1 MSTISHDHVARRYW
15 LPWQVS
21 FVLLATTWGCSFW
34 WIKLG
39 LEYLS
44 PIEVAITRLTLGAV
58 ALLVTCAITRT
69 RLPRRR
75 ETWRHLAVVAVLL
88 NSAPFALFAYGET
101 HVSSILAGL
110 INAMTPLATLAVLLI
125 AFPEEK
131 PTRERII
138 GLVLGF
144 LGVLIVLGVWEGLR
158 TGQLLGTLACV
169 GATCCY
175 GVAFPYAR
183 RHLSN
188 DPEATLA
195 KATGQVILGAAFLIP
210 ALIICEIVAP
220 PLRGHLGL
228 GTVVGMLALGV
239 LSTGFAYILN
249 FQVIDA
255 AGSSTATGV
264 AYLSPIAV
272 VIVGMS
278 FLGEH
283 LYWYEP
289 VGAVVILLGV
299 MISQGRLRRVRST
312 YASAS
317 SDDSTP

>member
-1 MSTISHDHVARRYW
+1 
-15 LPWQVS
+15 
-21 FVLLATTWGCSFW
+21 LAF
-34 WIKLG
+34 
-39 LEYLS
+39 
-44 PIEVAITRLTLGAV
+44 TRIALGAV
-58 ALLVTCAITRT
+58 ALLITCAITKT
-69 RLPRRR
+69 HLPRRR
-75 ETWRHLAVVAVLL
+75 TTWRHLAVVAILL
-88 NSAPFALFAYGET
+88 NSVPFSLFAYGET

-110 INAMTPLATLAVLLI
+110 INAMTPLATVAVLLI
-125 AFPEEK
+125 AYPEEK
-131 PTRERII
+131 PTRERIV

-144 LGVLIVLGVWEGLR
+144 LGVLVVLGVWEGLR

-169 GATCCY
+169 AAVCCY

-195 KATGQVILGAAFLIP
+195 KATGQVMLGATFLVP
-210 ALIICEIVAP
+210 ALIVSEIVAAP
-220 PLRGHLGL
+220 QHRGHLGIA
-228 GTVVGMLALGV
+228 TVLGMLALGF

-255 AGSSTATGV
+255 AGSSTASGV

-289 VGAVVILLGV
+289 VGAVIILLGV
-299 MISQGRLRRVRST
+299 TVSQGHLARVRL
-312 YASAS
+312 AK
-317 SDDSTP
+317 

>member
-1 MSTISHDHVARRYW
+1 VSTVAHGHEAAPPSRRYW

-39 LEYLS
+39 LEYFS
-44 PIEVAITRLTLGAV
+44 PIEVAFGRIALGAL
-58 ALLVTCAITRT
+58 ALLITCAVTKT

-75 ETWRHLAVVAVLL
+75 STWRHLAVVAILL
-88 NSAPFALFAYGET
+88 NSVPFSLFAFGET
-101 HVSSILAGL
+101 HVSSIIAGL

-131 PTRERII
+131 PTRERIL
-138 GLVLGF
+138 GLVFGF
-144 LGVLIVLGVWEGLR
+144 LGVLVVLGVWEGLR
-158 TGQLLGTLACV
+158 GGQLIGTLACV
-169 GATCCY
+169 GAVCCY

-188 DPEATLA
+188 DPETTLA
-195 KATGQVILGAAFLIP
+195 KATGQVVLGAAFLIP
-210 ALIICEIVAP
+210 ALIISEIVAAP
-220 PLRGHLGL
+220 QDRGHLGL
-228 GTVVGMLALGV
+228 GTVCGMLALGI

-272 VIVGMS
+272 VIVGTL

-289 VGAVVILLGV
+289 VGAVIVLLGV
-299 MISQGRLRRVRST
+299 TIAQGRVKRLRR
-312 YASAS
+312 A
-317 SDDSTP
+317 

>member
-1 MSTISHDHVARRYW
+1 MSSSAPGAQSTRRYW

-39 LEYLS
+39 LRYLS
-44 PIEVAITRLTLGAV
+44 PVELAFTRIALGALV
-58 ALLVTCAITRT
+58 LLVTCAITKT
-69 RLPRRR
+69 HLPRRR

-88 NSAPFALFAYGET
+88 NSVPFALFAYGET

-110 INAMTPLATLAVLLI
+110 INAMTPLATVAVLLI
-125 AFPEEK
+125 AYPEEK
-131 PTRERII
+131 PTRERIV

-144 LGVLIVLGVWEGLR
+144 LGVLVVLGVWEGLR
-158 TGQLLGTLACV
+158 TGQLLGTIACV
-169 GATCCY
+169 GAICCY

-195 KATGQVILGAAFLIP
+195 KATGQVMLGAAFLIP
-210 ALIICEIVAP
+210 ALIISEIVAAP
-220 PLRGHLGL
+220 QHRGHLGL
-228 GTVVGMLALGV
+228 ATVLGMLALGF

-255 AGSSTATGV
+255 AGSSTASGV

-299 MISQGRLRRVRST
+299 TVSQGHLARARV
-312 YASAS
+312 AK
-317 SDDSTP
+317 

>member
-1 MSTISHDHVARRYW
+1 MNATPGRASGAEASTSRRYW

-21 FVLLATTWGCSFW
+21 FLLLATTWGCSFW

-39 LEYLS
+39 LEFLS
-44 PIEVAITRLTLGAV
+44 PIEVAFTRLSLGAL
-58 ALLVTCAITRT
+58 ALIITCVLTKT

-75 ETWRHLAVVAVLL
+75 TTWRHLAVVAILL
-88 NSAPFALFAYGET
+88 NSVPFALFAYGET

-131 PTRERII
+131 PTRERVV
-138 GLVLGF
+138 GLIFGF
-144 LGVLIVLGVWEGLR
+144 LGVLVVLGVWEGVR
-158 TGQLLGTLACV
+158 TGQLVGTLACV
-169 GATCCY
+169 GAVCCY

-195 KATGQVILGAAFLIP
+195 KATGQVVLGAAFLIP
-210 ALIICEIVAP
+210 ALIISEIVAAP
-220 PLRGHLGL
+220 QHRGHLGL
-228 GTVVGMLALGV
+228 GTVFGMLALGV
-239 LSTGFAYILN
+239 FSTGFAYILN

-272 VIVGMS
+272 VIVGTT

-289 VGAVVILLGV
+289 VGAVIILLGA
-299 MISQGRLRRVRST
+299 MISQGRVRRLRPS
-312 YASAS
+312 
-317 SDDSTP
+317 

>member
-1 MSTISHDHVARRYW
+1 MSSTAPRVESTARRYW

-39 LEYLS
+39 LRYLS
-44 PIEVAITRLTLGAV
+44 PIELAFTRIALGALV
-58 ALLVTCAITRT
+58 LLVTCAITKT

-75 ETWRHLAVVAVLL
+75 ATWRHLAVVAVLL
-88 NSAPFALFAYGET
+88 NSVPFALFSYGET

-110 INAMTPLATLAVLLI
+110 INAMTPLATVAVLLI
-125 AFPEEK
+125 AYPEEK
-131 PTRERII
+131 PTRERVV
-138 GLVLGF
+138 GLLLGF
-144 LGVLIVLGVWEGLR
+144 LGVLVVLGVWEGLR

-169 GATCCY
+169 GAVCCY

-183 RHLSN
+183 RHLSK

-195 KATGQVILGAAFLIP
+195 KATGQVMLGAAFLIP
-210 ALIICEIVAP
+210 ALIISEIVAAP
-220 PLRGHLGL
+220 QHRGHLGL
-228 GTVVGMLALGV
+228 ATVLGMLALGF

-255 AGSSTATGV
+255 AGSSTASGV

-289 VGAVVILLGV
+289 VGAVIILLGV
-299 MISQGRLRRVRST
+299 TVSQGHLPRARF
-312 YASAS
+312 AK
-317 SDDSTP
+317 

>member
-1 MSTISHDHVARRYW
+1 MSTTSREKDAGRSTPRRYW

-21 FVLLATTWGCSFW
+21 FVVLATTWGCSFW

-44 PIEVAITRLTLGAV
+44 PIELAFTRLSLGAL
-58 ALLVTCAITRT
+58 ALLVTCAVTRT
-69 RLPRRR
+69 RLPRSRT
-75 ETWRHLAVVAVLL
+75 TWRHLAVVAILL
-88 NSAPFALFAYGET
+88 NSVPFALFAYGET

-110 INAMTPLATLAVLLI
+110 IHAMTPLATLAVLLI

-131 PTRERII
+131 PTRERVI

-144 LGVLIVLGVWEGLR
+144 LGVLVVLGVWEGLR
-158 TGQLLGTLACV
+158 TGQLLGSLACV
-169 GATCCY
+169 GAVCCY

-183 RHLSN
+183 RHLSM
-188 DPEATLA
+188 DPETTLA
-195 KATGQVILGAAFLIP
+195 KATGQVVLGAAFLIP
-210 ALIICEIVAP
+210 ALLISEIVAAP
-220 PLRGHLGL
+220 QHRGHLGA
-228 GTVVGMLALGV
+228 GTILGMLALGV

-255 AGSSTATGV
+255 AGSSTASGV

-272 VIVGMS
+272 VIVGMA
-278 FLGEH
+278 FLNEH

-289 VGAVVILLGV
+289 VGAVIILLGV
-299 MISQGRLRRVRST
+299 TVSQGRIHRARAT
-312 YASAS
+312 
-317 SDDSTP
+317 

>member
-1 MSTISHDHVARRYW
+1 MSSTIRDGQGTRRYW

-21 FVLLATTWGCSFW
+21 FVVLATTWGCSFW

-39 LEYLS
+39 LRYLS
-44 PIEVAITRLTLGAV
+44 PIELAFTRIALGALV
-58 ALLVTCAITRT
+58 LLVTCALTKT
-69 RLPRRR
+69 HLPRRR
-75 ETWRHLAVVAVLL
+75 TTWRHLAVVAILL
-88 NSAPFALFAYGET
+88 NSVPFAFFAYGET

-110 INAMTPLATLAVLLI
+110 INAMTPLATVAVLLI
-125 AFPEEK
+125 AYPEEK
-131 PTRERII
+131 PTRERIV

-144 LGVLIVLGVWEGLR
+144 LGVLVVLGVWEGLR

-169 GATCCY
+169 GAVCCY

-188 DPEATLA
+188 DPETTLA
-195 KATGQVILGAAFLIP
+195 KATGQVMLGAAFLIP
-210 ALIICEIVAP
+210 ALLISEIVAAP
-220 PLRGHLGL
+220 QHRGHLGL
-228 GTVVGMLALGV
+228 ATVLGMLALGF

-255 AGSSTATGV
+255 AGSSTASGV

-289 VGAVVILLGV
+289 VGAVIILLGV
-299 MISQGRLRRVRST
+299 TVSQGHLSRARL
-312 YASAS
+312 AK
-317 SDDSTP
+317 

>member
-1 MSTISHDHVARRYW
+1 M
-15 LPWQVS
+15 
-21 FVLLATTWGCSFW
+21 
-34 WIKLG
+34 
-39 LEYLS
+39 
-44 PIEVAITRLTLGAV
+44 
-58 ALLVTCAITRT
+58 
-69 RLPRRR
+69 
-75 ETWRHLAVVAVLL
+75 
-88 NSAPFALFAYGET
+88 PFALFAYGET

-110 INAMTPLATLAVLLI
+110 INAMTPLATLAVLLL

-131 PTRERII
+131 PTRERVI

-169 GATCCY
+169 GAVCCY

-183 RHLSN
+183 RHLSS
-188 DPEATLA
+188 DPETTLA
-195 KATGQVILGAAFLIP
+195 KATGQVVLGAVFLIP
-210 ALIICEIVAP
+210 ALLISEVVAP
-220 PLRGHLGL
+220 SHRGHLGL
-228 GTVVGMLALGV
+228 GTVAGMVALGV
-239 LSTGFAYILN
+239 FSTGFAYILN

-289 VGAVVILLGV
+289 LGAAVILLRRDVLPRPVPPRPRGV
-299 MISQGRLRRVRST
+299 ATTNAQDFSGLSERSRART
-312 YASAS
+312 TLGTRS
-317 SDDSTP
+317 

>member
-1 MSTISHDHVARRYW
+1 MSRNQQEKRTIRRYW

-44 PIEVAITRLTLGAV
+44 PIELAFTRVSLGAL
-58 ALLVTCAITRT
+58 ALLITCVFTKT
-69 RLPRRR
+69 HLPRHRS
-75 ETWRHLAVVAVLL
+75 TWRHLAVVAILL
-88 NSAPFALFAYGET
+88 NSVPFALYAYGET
-101 HVSSILAGL
+101 HLSSILAGL

-144 LGVLIVLGVWEGLR
+144 LGVLVVLGVWEGLR

-169 GATCCY
+169 GAVCCY

-188 DPEATLA
+188 DPEPALA
-195 KATGQVILGAAFLIP
+195 KATGQVVLGAVFLIP
-210 ALIICEIVAP
+210 ALIVTEIVAAP
-220 PLRGHLGL
+220 QHRGHLGL
-228 GTVVGMLALGV
+228 GTIFGMLALGV

-255 AGSSTATGV
+255 AGSSTASGV
-264 AYLSPIAV
+264 AYLSPVAV

-289 VGAVVILLGV
+289 VGAVIILLGV
-299 MISQGRLRRVRST
+299 TVSQGRFHRARVT
-312 YASAS
+312 
-317 SDDSTP
+317 

>member
-1 MSTISHDHVARRYW
+1 MSTTSRENDAGRSTPRRYW

-21 FVLLATTWGCSFW
+21 FVVLATTWGCSFW

-39 LEYLS
+39 LEYQS
-44 PIEVAITRLTLGAV
+44 PIELAFTRLSLGAL
-58 ALLVTCAITRT
+58 ALLVTCGVTRT
-69 RLPRRR
+69 RLPRSRT
-75 ETWRHLAVVAVLL
+75 TWRHLAVVAILL
-88 NSAPFALFAYGET
+88 NSVPFALFAYGET

-131 PTRERII
+131 PTRERVI

-144 LGVLIVLGVWEGLR
+144 LGVLVVLGVWEGLR
-158 TGQLLGTLACV
+158 TGQLLGSLACV
-169 GATCCY
+169 GAVCCY

-183 RHLSN
+183 RHLSM
-188 DPEATLA
+188 DPETTLA
-195 KATGQVILGAAFLIP
+195 KATGQVVLGAAFLIP
-210 ALIICEIVAP
+210 ALLISEIVAAP
-220 PLRGHLGL
+220 QHRGHLGA
-228 GTVVGMLALGV
+228 GTILGMLALGV

-255 AGSSTATGV
+255 AGSSTASGV

-272 VIVGMS
+272 VIVGMA
-278 FLGEH
+278 FLNEH

-289 VGAVVILLGV
+289 VGAVIILLGV
-299 MISQGRLRRVRST
+299 TVSQGRIRRARAT
-312 YASAS
+312 
-317 SDDSTP
+317 

>member
-1 MSTISHDHVARRYW
+1 MPSTIRDGQSTARRYW

-39 LEYLS
+39 LRYLS
-44 PIEVAITRLTLGAV
+44 PIELAFTRIALGAL
-58 ALLVTCAITRT
+58 ALLVTCAVTKT
-69 RLPRRR
+69 HLPRRR
-75 ETWRHLAVVAVLL
+75 TTGRHLAVVAVLL
-88 NSAPFALFAYGET
+88 NSVPFALFAYGET

-131 PTRERII
+131 PTRERVI

-144 LGVLIVLGVWEGLR
+144 LGVLVVLGVWEGLR
-158 TGQLLGTLACV
+158 SGQLIGTLACV
-169 GATCCY
+169 GAVCCD

-195 KATGQVILGAAFLIP
+195 KATGQVMLGAVFLIP
-210 ALIICEIVAP
+210 ALIISEIVAAP
-220 PLRGHLGL
+220 QHRGHLGVA
-228 GTVVGMLALGV
+228 TVLGMLGLGV

-255 AGSSTATGV
+255 AGSSTASGV

-289 VGAVVILLGV
+289 VGAVIILLGV
-299 MISQGRLRRVRST
+299 TVSQGRLTRARV
-312 YASAS
+312 AK
-317 SDDSTP
+317 

>member
-1 MSTISHDHVARRYW
+1 

-44 PIEVAITRLTLGAV
+44 PIELAITRLSLGAL
-58 ALLVTCAITRT
+58 ALLVTCAVTKT
-69 RLPRRR
+69 PLPRRR
-75 ETWRHLAVVAVLL
+75 STWRHLAVVAILL
-88 NSAPFALFAYGET
+88 NSVPFALFAYGET

-131 PTRERII
+131 PTRDRVI

-144 LGVLIVLGVWEGLR
+144 LGVLVVLGVWEGLR

-169 GATCCY
+169 GAVCCY

-188 DPEATLA
+188 DPEPTLA
-195 KATGQVILGAAFLIP
+195 KATGQVVLGAAFLIP
-210 ALIICEIVAP
+210 ALLVSEIVAAP
-220 PLRGHLGL
+220 QHRGHLGA
-228 GTVVGMLALGV
+228 GTIVGMLALGV

-249 FQVIDA
+249 FQVIDE
-255 AGSSTATGV
+255 AGSSTASGV

-272 VIVGMS
+272 VIVGMA
-278 FLGEH
+278 FLNEH

-289 VGAVVILLGV
+289 VGAVIILLGV
-299 MISQGRLRRVRST
+299 TVSQGRIHRARAT
-312 YASAS
+312 
-317 SDDSTP
+317 

>member
-1 MSTISHDHVARRYW
+1 MSSPVRDGPSTRRYW

-39 LEYLS
+39 LRYLS
-44 PIEVAITRLTLGAV
+44 PIELAFTRIALGALV
-58 ALLVTCAITRT
+58 LLVTCALTKT
-69 RLPRRR
+69 HLPRRR

-88 NSAPFALFAYGET
+88 NSVPFALFAYGET

-110 INAMTPLATLAVLLI
+110 INAMTPLATVAVLLI
-125 AFPEEK
+125 AYPEEK
-131 PTRERII
+131 PTRERIV

-144 LGVLIVLGVWEGLR
+144 LGVLVVLGVWEGLR

-169 GATCCY
+169 GAICCY

-195 KATGQVILGAAFLIP
+195 KATGQVMLGAAFLIP
-210 ALIICEIVAP
+210 ALIISEIVAAP
-220 PLRGHLGL
+220 QHRGHLGPA
-228 GTVVGMLALGV
+228 TVLGMLALGF

-255 AGSSTATGV
+255 AGSSTASGV

-299 MISQGRLRRVRST
+299 TVSQGHLARARL
-312 YASAS
+312 AK
-317 SDDSTP
+317 

>member
-1 MSTISHDHVARRYW
+1 MSTTSPDPGAANSTARHYW

-21 FVLLATTWGCSFW
+21 FVLLAATWGCSFW

-44 PIEVAITRLTLGAV
+44 PLEVAFGRLSLGAL
-58 ALLVTCAITRT
+58 ALLITCLATKT
-69 RLPRRR
+69 HLPRRLA
-75 ETWRHLAVVAVLL
+75 TWRHLAVVAILL
-88 NSAPFALFAYGET
+88 NSVPFALFSYGET

-110 INAMTPLATLAVLLI
+110 INAMTPLATLAVLLV

-131 PTRERII
+131 PTRERIV
-138 GLVLGF
+138 GLALGF
-144 LGVLIVLGVWEGLR
+144 LGVLVVLGVWEGLR
-158 TGQLLGTLACV
+158 TGQLVGALACV
-169 GATCCY
+169 GAVCCY

-183 RHLSN
+183 RHLSQ
-188 DPEATLA
+188 DPETTLA
-195 KATGQVILGAAFLIP
+195 KATGQVILGAAFLVP
-210 ALIICEIVAP
+210 ALLVAEIVAAP
-220 PLRGHLGL
+220 QHRGHLGL

-239 LSTGFAYILN
+239 LGTGFAYILN

-264 AYLSPIAV
+264 TYLAPIAV
-272 VIVGMS
+272 VIVGTT

-289 VGAVVILLGV
+289 VGAVIILLGV
-299 MISQGRLRRVRST
+299 TVAQGRLRPMRR
-312 YASAS
+312 A
-317 SDDSTP
+317 

>member
-1 MSTISHDHVARRYW
+1 VSTTSRVPGADASSVRRYW

-21 FVLLATTWGCSFW
+21 FVVLATTWGCSFW

-44 PIEVAITRLTLGAV
+44 PVEVAFTRVSLGAL
-58 ALLVTCAITRT
+58 ALIITCVCTRT
-69 RLPRRR
+69 HLPRRR
-75 ETWRHLAVVAVLL
+75 STWRHLAVVAILL
-88 NSAPFALFAYGET
+88 NSVPFALFSYGET

-131 PTRERII
+131 PTRQRIL
-138 GLVLGF
+138 GLVIGF
-144 LGVLIVLGVWEGLR
+144 LGVLVVLGVWEGLR
-158 TGQLLGTLACV
+158 TGQLLGTFACI
-169 GATCCY
+169 GAVCCY
-175 GVAFPYAR
+175 GVGFPYAR

-188 DPEATLA
+188 DPESTLA
-195 KATGQVILGAAFLIP
+195 KATGQVMLGAAFLIP
-210 ALIICEIVAP
+210 ALIVSEIVAAP
-220 PLRGHLGL
+220 QHRGHLGL

-272 VIVGMS
+272 VIVGMT

-289 VGAVVILLGV
+289 VGAVIILLGV
-299 MISQGRLRRVRST
+299 TVSQGRFTRARS
-312 YASAS
+312 SR
-317 SDDSTP
+317 

>member
-1 MSTISHDHVARRYW
+1 MSSTIRGDGQSTARRYW

-39 LEYLS
+39 LRYLS
-44 PIEVAITRLTLGAV
+44 PIELAFTRIALGAV
-58 ALLVTCAITRT
+58 ALLVTCVVTKT
-69 RLPRRR
+69 HLPRRR
-75 ETWRHLAVVAVLL
+75 TTWRHLAVVAVLL
-88 NSAPFALFAYGET
+88 NSVPFALFAYGET

-110 INAMTPLATLAVLLI
+110 INAMTPLATVAVLLI
-125 AFPEEK
+125 AYPEEK
-131 PTRERII
+131 PTRERIV

-144 LGVLIVLGVWEGLR
+144 LGVLVVLGVWEGLR

-169 GATCCY
+169 AAVCCY

-195 KATGQVILGAAFLIP
+195 KATGQVMLGATFLVP
-210 ALIICEIVAP
+210 ALIVSEIVAAP
-220 PLRGHLGL
+220 QHRGHLGIA
-228 GTVVGMLALGV
+228 TVLGMLALGF

-255 AGSSTATGV
+255 AGSSTASGV

-289 VGAVVILLGV
+289 VGAVIILLGV
-299 MISQGRLRRVRST
+299 TVSQGHLARVRL
-312 YASAS
+312 AK
-317 SDDSTP
+317 

>member
-1 MSTISHDHVARRYW
+1 VSSTIRDGPVAARRYW

-39 LEYLS
+39 LRYLS
-44 PIEVAITRLTLGAV
+44 PIELAFTRISLGAIS
-58 ALLVTCAITRT
+58 LLVTCAVTKT
-69 RLPRRR
+69 HLPRRR
-75 ETWRHLAVVAVLL
+75 TTWRHLAVVAILL
-88 NSAPFALFAYGET
+88 NSVPFALFAYGET

-110 INAMTPLATLAVLLI
+110 INAMTPLATVAVLLI
-125 AFPEEK
+125 AYPEEK

-138 GLVLGF
+138 GLILGF
-144 LGVLIVLGVWEGLR
+144 LGVLVVLGVWEGLR

-169 GATCCY
+169 GAICCY

-195 KATGQVILGAAFLIP
+195 KATGQVMLGAAFLIP
-210 ALIICEIVAP
+210 ALIVSEIVAAP
-220 PLRGHLGL
+220 QHRGHLGVA
-228 GTVVGMLALGV
+228 TVLGMLALGV

-249 FQVIDA
+249 YQVIDA
-255 AGSSTATGV
+255 AGSSTASGV

-289 VGAVVILLGV
+289 VGAVIILFGV
-299 MISQGRLRRVRST
+299 TVSQGRFTRARRR
-312 YASAS
+312 AN
-317 SDDSTP
+317 